1 MTILGSIILST
12 LFIALNLASMVLR
25 GLSYITKKYQT
36 AAVAMIIQV
45 LQILFYSF
53 LAYLKGDFFL
63 LSEPVDFTANLIFS
77 ATVIG
82 SAINS
87 LAGLK
92 MYHQHRVIA
101 AIIIQLGLFLSAVL
115 LVTQISF
122 SAYNSYIQ
130 STQKKEVK
138 ENPGFNPTD
147 DFIKNKPKPI
157 KVDTSKEVRTQIN

>member
-1 MTILGSIILST
+1 MTILGSIILSI
-12 LFIALNLASMVLR
+12 LFIVLNLASLVLF

-36 AAVAMIIQV
+36 GAIALICQV

-63 LSEPVDFTANLIFS
+63 LSDPVDFTANLIFS
-77 ATVIG
+77 ATIIG

-92 MYHQHRVIA
+92 MYHQHLVIA
-101 AIIIQLGLFLSAVL
+101 SIIIQLGIFLSAVL
-115 LVTQISF
+115 LVTQISDT
-122 SAYNSYIQ
+122 AYNSYIQ
-130 STQKKEVK
+130 NTQKKEVK

-157 KVDTSKEVRTQIN
+157 RIDTSNEASTHSN